1 MAGSRPRPAIV
12 SAPRRSSVGGIMVAA
27 ALLAA
32 LLVPIVGMML
42 AGGPSDCTGDA
53 VGAASAAVAGAQ
65 RLLLCGR
72 DTVPVALPSL
82 LVIATRPVDAPVV
95 ARGRGVVRATPARS
109 DASAAS
115 EAERRF

>member
-1 MAGSRPRPAIV
+1 MAGSRANPAFV
-12 SAPRRSSVGGIMVAA
+12 CAPRRSSVGGVLVAA

-42 AGGPSDCTGDA
+42 AGGPSDCTSDA

-72 DTVPVALPSL
+72 DTVPVVLPGL
-82 LVIATRPVDAPVV
+82 LVVATRPVDTHLV
-95 ARGRGVVRATPARS
+95 ARGRSVVRATPARS